1 HLVDGMEGGVLRIEK
16 ALGPHMEQAAQKV
29 MGNARRHIQ

>member
-1 HLVDGMEGGVLRIEK
+1 